1 MGLLFWLSSF
11 LYFCCI
17 AFVLI
22 WINWLQIVSRKP
34 TEQFLK
40 HSFALKHILCVLFAV
55 FNGRSVNKLN
65 SRCQKTALDN
75 DAYSFALSFVRN
87 LTSESNCGV
96 TELNIDVSRMSL

>member
-1 MGLLFWLSSF
+1 M
-11 LYFCCI
+11 
-17 AFVLI
+17 
-22 WINWLQIVSRKP
+22 
-34 TEQFLK
+34 
-40 HSFALKHILCVLFAV
+40 LFAV

-96 TELNIDVSRMSL
+96 TAEYRCFQDELVEFVRKRTGSMGIEETVEVVTFLSA